1 MRAES
6 HRRIV
11 RARAARTLSELHA
24 RDALAEPERWT
35 WEVLDRLPLW
45 CLLGAERRRHLQKV
59 AGAVLLGP
67 ELRLWLERGRLERV
81 GSLIGADVLS
91 RLLEAADAFAA
102 RPAVEGD
109 EESDGD
115 VDGGDVDGADDVG
128 TDDARG
134 AAPTRPPRGADD
146 AGAAGDADIEARL
159 LASGAAVLLGTLH
172 ESLPLGGL
180 IESLGQPAGTL
191 PPETARLLLAHAEA
205 LVVSASGAPARS
217 AA

>member
-1 MRAES
+1 MHAES

-11 RARAARTLSELHA
+11 RARAARTLFELHA

-45 CLLGAERRRHLQKV
+45 CLFDAERRRHLQLI

-67 ELRLWLERGRLERV
+67 ELRLWLERERLERV
-81 GSLIGADVLS
+81 GALIGADALA

-102 RPAVEGD
+102 RPAAEG
-109 EESDGD
+109 EGES
-115 VDGGDVDGADDVG
+115 GGGGVY
-128 TDDARG
+128 
-134 AAPTRPPRGADD
+134 GADD
-146 AGAAGDADIEARL
+146 AGTGDADDDVEARL

-172 ESLPLGGL
+172 ECLPLGGL

-191 PPETARLLLAHAEA
+191 PPETARPLLAHAEA
-205 LVVSASGAPARS
+205 LAVSAPEAAPRS